1 MAVKSSDERIER
13 LTKYLFSAP
22 SWPMSL
28 LIVVVLGL
36 VIDGVSLRLGQQV
49 QYLGTMGF
57 TVPAVAGFLLTKPL
71 IDLLGKQMTWNRS
84 ALLATACTVFG
95 VIITISG
102 LVISLPML
110 PLFYAASL
118 GFIFGIR
125 IFVLVAIADYRVH
138 RMIIPAATQSLA
150 GVAMGWFLFK
160 PSFVLLALILH
171 IVFGGGFIILIWLM
185 ERPFRKAFNI
195 RMLNFVNT
203 FIAHLTDGSKKM
215 EDFFREMGEE
225 VYVPQVSIFFRRK
238 DKRGLLFTVPNV
250 HPGPIGEIG
259 GGNLPR
265 CFQEGFEDLVMVAH
279 GAATHD
285 FNLVSEDEIIK
296 LVTPVRD
303 SREKVTFSGTGSRA
317 VRFRIESVKVMA
329 QVFGDTLLLVST
341 RSPERTEDLD
351 FNIGLAIMS
360 EGHRAFPHVGFVDAH
375 NCLTGDI
382 SYVTPASMVATEYLR
397 ACNLAFDETPHL
409 PRYPLSVGISHV
421 EVPFTREEGFGD
433 IGIQA
438 MIVRVNDQTT
448 AYVLFDGNNM
458 HEGIREVLR
467 NRLLT
472 FVDEAEIM
480 TTDSHVVNTVT
491 GKNPVGMNV
500 PAEKI
505 IPFMD
510 QAIQEALADLS
521 PAEAGGSTIWGE
533 RVVVFGSQRIS
544 QLASTVSTML
554 VFIPA
559 LSAAILLLAF
569 LLSFIAYLVIG

>member
-1 MAVKSSDERIER
+1 LIE
-13 LTKYLFSAP
+13 
-22 SWPMSL
+22 
-28 LIVVVLGL
+28 
-36 VIDGVSLRLGQQV
+36 
-49 QYLGTMGF
+49 
-57 TVPAVAGFLLTKPL
+57 
-71 IDLLGKQMTWNRS
+71 LLGKQMTWNRS

-102 LVISLPML
+102 SVISLSDL

-195 RMLNFVNT
+195 RMLNFINT

-265 CFQEGFEDLVMVAH
+265 CFQEGFEDMVMVTH

-296 LVTPVRD
+296 LITPVRD
-303 SREKVTFSGTGSRA
+303 SMEHVNYSGTGSLAKRYH
-317 VRFRIESVKVMA
+317 VGSVKVLA

-351 FNIGLAIMS
+351 FNIGMAIMS

-397 ACNLAFDETPHL
+397 ASNLAFDETPNL
-409 PRYPLSVGISHV
+409 PRYPLFAGIAHV
-421 EVPFTREEGFGD
+421 AVPFTREEGFGD
-433 IGIQA
+433 LGIQA
-438 MIVRVNDQTT
+438 LVVRVNGQTT

-458 HEGIREVLR
+458 HEGVREVLR
-467 NRLLT
+467 DRLLSM
-472 FVDEAEIM
+472 VDEAEIM

-491 GKNPVGMNV
+491 GKNPVGMHV
-500 PAEKI
+500 PAEEI
-505 IPFMD
+505 IPFLD
-510 QAIQEALADLS
+510 QALQEALADLS
-521 PAEAGGSTIWGE
+521 SAEAGGSTIWGE
-533 RVVVFGSQRIS
+533 RVVVFGSQRIA

-554 VFIPA
+554 LFIPA

>member
-1 MAVKSSDERIER
+1 MAVKASDERIER

-28 LIVVVLGL
+28 FIVVVLGL
-36 VIDGVSLRLGQQV
+36 VIDGASLRLGQQV
-49 QYLGTMGF
+49 QFLGTLGF

-102 LVISLPML
+102 LVFSVSML
-110 PLFYAASL
+110 PLFYAAGL
-118 GFIFGIR
+118 GFVFGIR
-125 IFVLVAIADYRVH
+125 IFVLVAISDYRVH

-150 GVAMGWFLFK
+150 GVAMGWFLFA
-160 PSFVLLALILH
+160 PSFVLLALVLH
-171 IVFGGGFIILIWLM
+171 VVFGGGFIILIWLM

-203 FIAHLTDGSKKM
+203 FIAHLTDGSKTM

-225 VYVPQVSIFFRRK
+225 VFVPEVSIFFRRK

-265 CFQEGFEDLVMVAH
+265 FFQNAFDDMVMVSH

-296 LVTPVRD
+296 LITPVRE
-303 SREKVTFSGTGSRA
+303 SARNVTYSGTGSLSTRYQ
-317 VRFRIESVKVMA
+317 VGSVKVLA
-329 QVFGDTLLLVST
+329 QVFGDTLLLVGT

-351 FNIGLAIMS
+351 FNIGMAIMS
-360 EGHRAFPHVGFVDAH
+360 EGHRAFPNVGFVDAH

-382 SYVTPASMVATEYLR
+382 SYVTPASLVANEYFR

-409 PRYPLSVGISHV
+409 PRYPLRVGISHV
-421 EVPFTREEGFGD
+421 AVPFTRDEGFGD
-433 IGIQA
+433 LGIQA
-438 MIVRVNDQTT
+438 LVVRVDDQTT

-458 HEGIREVLR
+458 HEGVREVIR
-467 NRLLT
+467 DRVLT
-472 FVDEAEIM
+472 FVDEAELM

-491 GKNPVGMNV
+491 GKNPVGLHV

-505 IPFMD
+505 IPFVD
-510 QAIQEALADLS
+510 QAVREALADLT
-521 PAEAGGSTIWGE
+521 PAEAGGSTAWGE

-569 LLSFIAYLVIG
+569 LLSFIAYLAIG